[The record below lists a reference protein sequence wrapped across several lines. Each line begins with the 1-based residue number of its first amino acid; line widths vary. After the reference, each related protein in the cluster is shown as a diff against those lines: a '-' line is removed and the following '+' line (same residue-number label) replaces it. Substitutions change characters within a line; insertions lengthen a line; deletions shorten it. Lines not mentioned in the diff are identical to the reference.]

1 MDTVNFYPKTFAE
14 IDAQD
19 NPSTGDIECLLIVKS
34 ELMGG
39 SFAEVFH
46 IKPTTIEPA
55 DSVGVFWKE
64 VKAVEY
70 CELLVDDA
78 PELFHGTLKALDNL
92 SI

>member
-39 SFAEVFH
+39 SFADGRST
-46 IKPTTIEPA
+46 PR
-55 DSVGVFWKE
+55 DMS
-64 VKAVEY
+64 
-70 CELLVDDA
+70 
-78 PELFHGTLKALDNL
+78 
-92 SI
+92 